1 MLNIG
6 SASTTKLFTIAP
18 LTPFAISKNALEVS
32 IYNAVT
38 KKIDRYHMEG
48 GRFPSYTQSDDAPL
62 MPSILGYVNGEL
74 VRTYV
79 GKVANEDSYT
89 FVSNEKSPPTLVI
102 VPAYEGGSLLKY
114 IESYE

>member
-1 MLNIG
+1 
-6 SASTTKLFTIAP
+6 
-18 LTPFAISKNALEVS
+18 
-32 IYNAVT
+32 
-38 KKIDRYHMEG
+38 MEG